1 MILNQEYDAQKAEEA
16 IRKSGLQKKVGDLPL
31 GIDTSVGKEFD
42 ENGIEFSGGEGQ
54 KLVMARAY
62 YRDAPI
68 VILDEPTAALD
79 AASES
84 EIYMHFKE
92 IMGDRT
98 AIFISHR
105 LASARFCD
113 NVAVFDDGRMVEYG
127 THETL
132 MKRNGLYE
140 EMFRRQAEYYRG

>member
-1 MILNQEYDAQKAEEA
+1 MGA
-16 IRKSGLQKKVGDLPL
+16 LPL
-31 GIDTSVGKEFD
+31 GIDTSVGREFD

-140 EMFRRQAEYYRG
+140 EMFRRQAEYYSG